1 MTTETFQRYMQHVHT
16 QSDIQH
22 HLPLLYSLARG
33 NVLELGT
40 RSGVSTAA
48 LLAGVE
54 ARGGHVWSVDIDDCS
69 GVAAGHPLWTFTQ
82 GDSTDAKIW
91 DDLTLVDYI
100 DGDGDDNTGVRE
112 FDLILIDT
120 FHCYEQA
127 AAELEL
133 WHRSVAPGGTI
144 LMHDPETF
152 PGVRRAAQEFATK
165 HGWPIT
171 FVLPCHGMAVI
182 TRPIEGVS
190 TEGASWAMEGAQP

>member
-1 MTTETFQRYMQHVHT
+1 MFARYQQHVHT

-22 HLPLLYSLARG
+22 HLPLLYSLSRG

-54 ARGGHVWSVDIDDCS
+54 ARGGHVWSVDIDECS
-69 GVAAGHPLWTFTQ
+69 GVAAGHPQWTFSQ
-82 GDSTDAKIW
+82 GDSRDP
-91 DDLTLVDYI
+91 DLPAQVATPI
-100 DGDGDDNTGVRE
+100 D
-112 FDLILIDT
+112 LLLIDT
-120 FHCYEQA
+120 EHQYEIAQ
-127 AAELEL
+127 AELAL
-133 WHRSVAPGGTI
+133 WGSYVRPGGTI

-152 PGVRRAAQEFATK
+152 PGVRRAAQEFADA

-182 TRPIEGVS
+182 RRPE
-190 TEGASWAMEGAQP
+190 